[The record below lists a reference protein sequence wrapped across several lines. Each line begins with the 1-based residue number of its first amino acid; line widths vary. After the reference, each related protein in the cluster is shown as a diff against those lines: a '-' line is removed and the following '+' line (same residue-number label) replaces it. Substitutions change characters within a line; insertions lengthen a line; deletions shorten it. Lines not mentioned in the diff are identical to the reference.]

1 MKKLSFAIVVI
12 SMLVACN
19 DKKSDDKTGGDKTA
33 DKKTMDS
40 ITYPFTPA
48 YTHDFSMGDP
58 NHSKIVLDFIKTW
71 EDNKIKDMR
80 PLLAD
85 TMAVDFSDGSKFMG
99 TADSLLSIAQMF
111 RDQFSSVRIVVDAWM
126 PVHSNDKNE
135 DWVLVWEKDY
145 TTKDG
150 VVDSIGSHAYFQIR
164 NNKIA
169 YWHELQSKLAPPAAM
184 NNK

>member
-1 MKKLSFAIVVI
+1 MKKLSYAIVAI
-12 SMLVACN
+12 SILAACN
-19 DKKSDDKTGGDKTA
+19 NKKSDDKTAGDKTG
-33 DKKTMDS
+33 DKKTMDN
-40 ITYPFTPA
+40 ITYPYTA
-48 YTHDFSMGDP
+48 MYTHDFSMGDP
-58 NHSKIVLDFIKTW
+58 NHAKMVLDFIKSW
-71 EDNKIKDMR
+71 EDNKMKDMR
-80 PLLAD
+80 PMLAD

-99 TADSLLSIAQMF
+99 TADSLLSMGQIF
-111 RDQFSSVRIVVDAWM
+111 RNQFSSVRIAVDAWM

-150 VVDSIGSHAYFQIR
+150 VSDSIGSHAYYQIK

-169 YWHELQSKLAPPAAM
+169 YWSELQSKLAAPAQM